1 MSPLLGVAVWRH
13 ALRHP
18 VQLALAV
25 LGIAL
30 GVAVVVSIDLA
41 NGSALRAFELSAEGL
56 AGRATHAIEAGPAGF
71 PEQVY
76 VDLRLGARVPAAP
89 VVQGHVALLDHPGR
103 ALLLLGVDPFADHL
117 VRSFVA
123 GPGEAR
129 AGHLPALLT
138 QPGAVLLSVPLAR
151 ALGVGKGDR
160 LALRAAGLR
169 VAVTV
174 VGLLEPADE
183 LARQT
188 LEGVMV
194 ADVSTAQEVLG
205 LVGRLSRIDLA
216 LGPDGPGDLE
226 RVRAL
231 LPPGVSLGPAGSRAT
246 VLDQMTRAFRLN
258 LTMLSLL
265 ALLVGVFLIYN
276 TMTFSV
282 VQRRALFGT
291 LRALG
296 ATRGEVFAAVQGE
309 ALLVGAV
316 GTALGLMLG
325 VVLAD
330 AFLALVTRTINDL
343 YFTLHVRAVHVEWLS
358 LAKGVALGVLATAAA
373 AALPA
378 REATRIPPRATL
390 ARSTLESGVRRRL
403 PAAALA
409 GAGMLGASAALLAL
423 PGRSL
428 AVGFLSLFGVILGFT
443 LLTPGALVLVLRPL
457 PAWLGRAG
465 SVLGPLAVRGV
476 SAGLSRTGVAVA
488 ALMVAVA
495 TTVGVGVMVD
505 SFRRSV
511 AVWLEQT
518 LRADIYVSA
527 PTAMSAR
534 GGGSLDPRLLPRLAA
549 VPGVEGTSTART
561 REALSSL
568 GPIKLSAYSLNPSS
582 RRGFRFLEGEPA
594 TVWPELEEQERA
606 IVSESFG
613 YRHGVGRGSR
623 ITLTTD
629 RGERELTVAGV
640 YRDYGSDRGVV
651 AVSRRTYDRYWD
663 DPGVAAIGLYAGR
676 NADLAALL
684 SEVRAVVGVD
694 DAVVVQ
700 SNRDL
705 RQASLAVFDRTF
717 AITYALRGLVTLVA
731 FVGVLSALMA
741 LELERGREVAILR
754 AIGATRGQVWG
765 LVLSQTGLLG
775 TLAGLFAVPL
785 GLTLALIL
793 IRVINCRSFGWT
805 LDVHLDP
812 WLLVQAVA
820 LAVVA
825 AIAAGL
831 YPARRMAGTSPARAL
846 REE

>member
-41 NGSALRAFELSAEGL
+41 NASAQRAFELSAEGL
-56 AGRATHAIEAGPAGF
+56 AGRATHVIEAGPAGL

-76 VDLRLGARVPAAP
+76 VDLRLGAGVRRAAP
-89 VVQGHVALLDHPGR
+89 VVEGHVALLDHPGR
-103 ALLLLGVDPFADHL
+103 TLLLLGLDPFADRT

-123 GPGEAR
+123 APGEGGGAY
-129 AGHLPALLT
+129 LPALLT
-138 QPGAVLLSVPLAR
+138 RPTSVLLSAPLAR
-151 ALGVGKGDR
+151 TLGVGVGDP
-160 LALRAAGLR
+160 LALRAAGHR
-169 VAVTV
+169 VTVTV

-188 LEGVMV
+188 LEGVLV

-216 LGPDGPGDLE
+216 LAHEAELE
-226 RVRAL
+226 RVRAA
-231 LPPGVSLGPAGSRAT
+231 LPAGVRLGRAGSRAP

-282 VQRRALFGT
+282 VQRRTLFGT

-296 ATRGEVFAAVQGE
+296 ATRPEIFAAVLGE
-309 ALLVGAV
+309 ALLVGAA
-316 GTALGLMLG
+316 GTALGLLLG
-325 VVLAD
+325 VALAD
-330 AFLALVTRTINDL
+330 AFLALVSRTINDL
-343 YFTLHVRAVHVEWLS
+343 YFALSVRDVHVEAFS
-358 LAKGVALGVLATAAA
+358 VAKGVLLGVLATAAA

-378 REATRIPPRATL
+378 REATRVPPRATL
-390 ARSTLESGVRRRL
+390 ARSTLESGVRRRVPL
-403 PAAALA
+403 AAVGGVA
-409 GAGMLGASAALLAL
+409 MLLGSAALLAL
-423 PGRSL
+423 PGGSL
-428 AVGFLSLFGVILGFT
+428 TVGFVALFGVILGFT
-443 LLTPGALVLVLRPL
+443 LLTPGALVLALRPL
-457 PAWLGRAG
+457 PALLGRVG
-465 SVLGPLAVRGV
+465 GVLGPLAVRGV
-476 SAGLSRTGVAVA
+476 SASLSRTGVAVA

-518 LRADIYVSA
+518 LRADLYLSA
-527 PTAMSAR
+527 PA
-534 GGGSLDPRLLPRLAA
+534 GGATRSGEALDPALVQRVAA
-549 VPGVEGTSTART
+549 VPGVQAVSTARN
-561 REALSSL
+561 REVDSSL
-568 GPIKLSAYSLNPSS
+568 GPVRLSAFALVPASYG
-582 RRGFRFLEGEPA
+582 GFRLLEGDPRS
-594 TVWPELEEQERA
+594 VWPAFEEREGA
-606 IVSESFG
+606 LVSESFA
-613 YRHGVGRGSR
+613 YRHGVGSR
-623 ITLTTD
+623 ARLTLVTD
-629 RGERELTVAGV
+629 RGERELTVVGV
-640 YRDYGSDRGVV
+640 YRDYGSDQGVV

-663 DPGVAAIGLYAGR
+663 DPKVAAIGVYAGPE
-676 NADLAALL
+676 ADLAALAERL
-684 SEVRAVVGVD
+684 RAVVGAED
-694 DAVVVQ
+694 GVVLQ
-700 SNRDL
+700 SNRDV

-717 AITYALRGLVTLVA
+717 AITLALRGLATLVA

-741 LELERGREVAILR
+741 LELERGKEVAILR
-754 AIGATRGQVWG
+754 AMGATRGQVWG

-775 TLAGLFAVPL
+775 ALAGLFAVPL

-793 IRVINCRSFGWT
+793 IRVINRRSFGWT
-805 LDVHLDP
+805 LDVHVDP
-812 WLLVQAVA
+812 QLLLQAVA

-825 AIAAGL
+825 ALLAGL
-831 YPARRMAGTSPARAL
+831 YPALRMAGTSPARAL